1 MLLLDPETIQTLVSP
16 SLVDESHSLYSIS
29 LTLLQIKYLAY

>member
-1 MLLLDPETIQTLVSP
+1 MLLLDPETETIQKLVSP

-29 LTLLQIKYLAY
+29 LTLLKSNI